1 MQEKETLLNT
11 RDSLSLD
18 ALIYAAINLNRSH
31 SVVLPSLR
39 SQRPFLLEES
49 SARSAV
55 KPSEVTY
62 GGNHA

>member
-18 ALIYAAINLNRSH
+18 ALIYAAMHSH
-31 SVVLPSLR
+31 REESVVRPSLR

-49 SARSAV
+49 SARSAIV
-55 KPSEVTY
+55 QS
-62 GGNHA
+62 A